1 MSQTIKIKRSTGSS
15 APSTLANGELAYL
28 NNSTT
33 KKLYIGRPGG
43 GTGDIDIIGG
53 RYYTDV
59 IDARTANSEAAV
71 ATTNTSDRTYKVQ
84 KDSNDHSVVNVP
96 WVDTN
101 TVYTLPLA
109 SSTTR
114 GGVKIGYT
122 ESGNNY
128 PVELSSEKMYVNV
141 PWTDT
146 SGDNKLPLAGG
157 TLTGDIVLGD
167 NNKVQFGGTTTNL
180 EIYNDGTTSYITENA
195 SGNLEI
201 SATDFNIKD
210 GGGQTMMSF
219 DADGSLRIYDQS
231 ATNGLPI
238 QRIGTTS
245 VGVSLTGQT
254 TTTSLRFGSETVIVD
269 SVKDEDNMS
278 SNDAD
283 SLATQQSIKAYVD
296 ASVPTS
302 VANATTAATATNV
315 NLTSLAND
323 SSDTGPKFLTFSD
336 VNSGSQSLE
345 TQDVL
350 KYNPDSAT
358 LTLKNLEVESGLITG
373 PSVITIDPN
382 ATGATGE
389 VIIQGDLTVK
399 GTTTTIDSNTISVG
413 DNIIRLNG
421 DLAANATPTQ
431 DAGIE
436 VFRGSTST
444 IQLKWD
450 EQYGTTNA
458 WGAQG
463 QWMITDGT
471 GTNNHYALLATH
483 NAQYE
488 TYTIDGGSF

>member
-1 MSQTIKIKRSTGSS
+1 MAQTIKIKRSTGSS

-43 GTGDIDIIGG
+43 GTGDIDVIGG
-53 RYYTDV
+53 KYYTDV

-71 ATTNTSDRTYKVQ
+71 ATTNTSGRTYKVQ

-96 WVDTN
+96 WVDN
-101 TVYTLPLA
+101 PLALA

-122 ESGNNY
+122 ESGKNY

-167 NNKVQFGGTTTNL
+167 NNKVQFGDTTTNL
-180 EIYNDGTTSYITENA
+180 EIYNNGTTSYIKENA

-201 SATDFNIKD
+201 HATDFTIKD

-219 DADGSLRIYDQS
+219 DADGVLRLYDQ
-231 ATNGLPI
+231 
-238 QRIGTTS
+238 
-245 VGVSLTGQT
+245 QT
-254 TTTSLRFGSETVIVD
+254 TNPSEKLKTQTTGIYVTGTMNSTGIKLGNETVTI
-269 SVKDEDNMS
+269 SSIKDEDTMS
-278 SNDAD
+278 SD
-283 SLATQQSIKAYVD
+283 SATALATQQSIKAYVD

-302 VANATTAATATNV
+302 VANATNATNV
-315 NLTSLAND
+315 NLTNLAND
-323 SSDTGPKFLTFSD
+323 STDTGPKYLTFSD
-336 VNSGSQSLE
+336 GNSGSQPLE
-345 TQDVL
+345 TQDL
-350 KYNPDSAT
+350 LYYNPDTAY
-358 LTLKNLEVESGLITG
+358 LTTKNIEVQSGMITG

-382 ATGATGE
+382 TTGSGGE

>member
-1 MSQTIKIKRSTGSS
+1 MAQTIKIKRSTGSS

-53 RYYTDV
+53 KYYTDV

-71 ATTNTSDRTYKVQ
+71 ATTTTSGRTYKVQ

-101 TVYTLPLA
+101 DVYTLPLA
-109 SSTTR
+109 SSSTR

-122 ESGNNY
+122 ESGKNY
-128 PVELSSEKMYVNV
+128 PVELDAEKMYVNV

-157 TLTGDIVLGD
+157 TLTGALYGTSATFSGELTADSLNLLSGGTDGSILNVDTIGCDQIIGDAD
-167 NNKVQFGGTTTNL
+167 NN
-180 EIYNDGTTSYITENA
+180 TS
-195 SGNLEI
+195 
-201 SATDFNIKD
+201 IK
-210 GGGQTMMSF
+210 F
-219 DADGSLRIYDQS
+219 A
-231 ATNGLPI
+231 
-238 QRIGTTS
+238 
-245 VGVSLTGQT
+245 
-254 TTTSLRFGSETVIVD
+254 GSETIEFRSNGDLEVTIDESCLKLRTGTSINEFSTDVNLAGD
-269 SVKDEDNMS
+269 SD
-278 SNDAD
+278 DAVPTEK
-283 SLATQQSIKAYVD
+283 AVKAYVD

-302 VANATTAATATNV
+302 VATATTATNV

-323 SSDTGPKFLTFSD
+323 SSDTGPKYLTFSD

-345 TQDVL
+345 TQDLL

>member
-1 MSQTIKIKRSTGSS
+1 MAQTIKIKRSTGSS

-53 RYYTDV
+53 KYYTDV

-71 ATTNTSDRTYKVQ
+71 ATTTTSGRTYKVQ

-96 WVDTN
+96 WAND
-101 TVYTLPLA
+101 VYTLPLA
-109 SSTTR
+109 SSSTR

-231 ATNGLPI
+231 ATNPV

-254 TTTSLRFGSETVIVD
+254 TTTSLKFGNETVIVD
-269 SVKDEDNMS
+269 SIKDEDNMS

-336 VNSGSQSLE
+336 ANSGSQSLE
-345 TQDVL
+345 TQDLL